1 MEINRVVT
9 EVKLSDR
16 NEEKYMAK
24 LNFVG
29 IIKEEDIKKYQ
40 RQM

>member
-1 MEINRVVT
+1 MGIIKLVT
-9 EVKLSDR
+9 EVKSLDR

-29 IIKEEDIKKYQ
+29 IIKEEDIKCKND
-40 RQM
+40 